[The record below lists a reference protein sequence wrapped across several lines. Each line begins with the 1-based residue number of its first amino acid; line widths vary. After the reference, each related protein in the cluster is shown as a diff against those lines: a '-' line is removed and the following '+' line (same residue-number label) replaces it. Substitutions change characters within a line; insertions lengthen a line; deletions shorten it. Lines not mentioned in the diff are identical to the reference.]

1 MPSDAEDKLIVD
13 YALADE
19 RNLGISLAIYT
30 RFRKI
35 QDQVI
40 KTFLV
45 ALIEAA
51 EQHFPAT
58 ASASLKKNWKG
69 HYALKMSS
77 QSDNCRNLIYGVKKE
92 SKGDPSVASGR
103 IKTALDRDLKR
114 AKRRSCR
121 ELIP

>member
-51 EQHFPAT
+51 EQ
-58 ASASLKKNWKG
+58 
-69 HYALKMSS
+69 ALSS
-77 QSDNCRNLIYGVKKE
+77 HGVRIFKKE
-92 SKGDPSVASGR
+92 LEGTLCSEDVQPIG
-103 IKTALDRDLKR
+103 
-114 AKRRSCR
+114 
-121 ELIP
+121 